1 MTAPSCHSLPWPSS
15 AAPLGVARCLPAAC
29 LRTGWSCTVCTSCPP
44 SCAYPSS
51 RQGARWWGRSPWPP
65 QMVSESCICNKPGVT
80 PYPNT
85 PRVLPPSQASPPTP
99 IPLGF
104 YPQARTRL
112 AYPARTPWKT
122 GQVLH
127 VSLQVGQM
135 HAIVYRPHACY
146 SLHARCMLQPTG
158 GGKCKS
164 QTLSPQCCV
173 HDTHNTSPP
182 PLAPPHP
189 CPLLPAANNPWP

>member
-1 MTAPSCHSLPWPSS
+1 MTTSCCHLLCPNCRWSPTTVMTAPSCHSLPWPSS

-85 PRVLPPSQASPPTP
+85 PRVLPPSQDKVSIPCPHPLEDRPGTTCEPT
-99 IPLGF
+99 G
-104 YPQARTRL
+104 
-112 AYPARTPWKT
+112 
-122 GQVLH
+122 
-127 VSLQVGQM
+127 
-135 HAIVYRPHACY
+135 RPDACY
-146 SLHARCMLQPTG
+146 SLQATCMLQLTCQMHATAYRWWEMQEPDF
-158 GGKCKS
+158 
-164 QTLSPQCCV
+164 V
-173 HDTHNTSPP
+173 
-182 PLAPPHP
+182 APML
-189 CPLLPAANNPWP
+189 CA